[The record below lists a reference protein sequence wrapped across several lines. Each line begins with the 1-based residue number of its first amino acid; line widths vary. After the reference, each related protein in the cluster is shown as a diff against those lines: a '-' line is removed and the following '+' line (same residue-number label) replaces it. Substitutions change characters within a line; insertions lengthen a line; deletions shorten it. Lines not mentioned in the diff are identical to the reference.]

1 MEPSRGR
8 PGSASRGGRN
18 ACEKASFGIAPRRA
32 GKQAAKRIPGQGKK
46 GSDLDNDDDDDDDDG
61 DNEDGE

>member
-1 MEPSRGR
+1 MLERR
-8 PGSASRGGRN
+8 RLSASLQEGR
-18 ACEKASFGIAPRRA
+18 